1 MIIIILTIIIVNM
14 EYLLHALGT
23 ALRALIIILLIIP
36 TILWGSIIT
45 IPYYWSTEIK

>member
-23 ALRALIIILLIIP
+23 ALRAFTIILLIIP
-36 TILWGSIIT
+36 IIL
-45 IPYYWSTEIK
+45 

>member
-14 EYLLHALGT
+14 EYLLHAVGT

-36 TILWGSIIT
+36 TIL
-45 IPYYWSTEIK
+45 